1 MKKIVGVS
9 FNDVGKIYWFN
20 PTSLSIVKGTKV
32 VVETVRGL
40 ELATAI
46 TDINEIDDSKVEYE
60 LKDIIRV
67 ADETDINQYEENIKK
82 AEDSFY
88 KVRDI
93 IKEYKLEMKLLGCEY
108 TLDSSKLLIYYNADG
123 RVDFRELVKALASEF
138 KVRIELRQ
146 IGPREGTKIIGA
158 VGICGREVCCKKY
171 IREFDLVT
179 MKMAKEQGMALSSSK
194 IAGVCGKLMC
204 CIGYESPI
212 YEEIKKKMPNVG
224 DIVKTPT
231 CEKCKVINID
241 VLRELVKTDNDG
253 TVEQWQAKEVVKLKS
268 NKQKEDTTEEYL
280 KLED

>member
-20 PTSLSIVKGTKV
+20 PSSLSIVKGTKV

-46 TDINEIDDSKVEYE
+46 TDIQEIDDSEVEYE

-67 ADETDINQYEENIKK
+67 ADKNDIIQHKENVKK
-82 AEDSFY
+82 AEDSFG
-88 KVRDI
+88 KVKEI

-123 RVDFRELVKALASEF
+123 RVDFRELVKSLASEF

-146 IGPREGTKIIGA
+146 IGPREGTKIIGG

-212 YEEIKKKMPNVG
+212 YEEIKKKMPGVG
-224 DIVKTPT
+224 DVVKTPT
-231 CEKCKVINID
+231 CEKCKVVNVD
-241 VLRELVKTDNDG
+241 VLRELIKTDNDG
-253 TVEQWQAKEVVKLKS
+253 SIEQWQAKEVVKLKS
-268 NKQKEDTTEEYL
+268 NKQKEDNL